1 MYQFPSRQ
9 TLAAKGRFIDL
20 FFHGEGWQ
28 PICSNAGMRLSLILI
43 SSFICCGQSL
53 SIGVK
58 GGFRATDD
66 IADAATSESK
76 RYIAGPMVELG
87 LPLGLGV
94 EFNALYRREGYR
106 SSFGNFAGSIFSRE
120 RGNSWEFP
128 ILVKYKLPIPIAR
141 PFVEVGYA
149 PRVIN
154 GSVDS
159 NGVTV
164 NLLTGAQ
171 TFQRSHMNTNWD
183 SSQGIVA
190 GGGIQLGL
198 GRLLVS
204 PEVRYTHWNNS
215 AIHVYYSNGVAFQST
230 QDQVDLLVG
239 IGWNTRLLGRR

>member
-1 MYQFPSRQ
+1 
-9 TLAAKGRFIDL
+9 
-20 FFHGEGWQ
+20 
-28 PICSNAGMRLSLILI
+28 MRLYLVLI
-43 SSFICCGQSL
+43 SSFVCCGQSL

-87 LPLGLGV
+87 LPFGLGV
-94 EFNALYRREGYR
+94 EFDALYSREGYR

-128 ILVKYKLPIPIAR
+128 ILLKYKLPVPIAR

-154 GSVDS
+154 GFTDS
-159 NGVTV
+159 NGVTI

-171 TFQRSHMNTNWD
+171 TFQHSHMNTNWN
-183 SSQGIVA
+183 SSQGIVSGGGVQLGQIACVA
-190 GGGIQLGL
+190 GGSVYALEQRGNLRVLREWVVFQ
-198 GRLLVS
+198 
-204 PEVRYTHWNNS
+204 PTH
-215 AIHVYYSNGVAFQST
+215 
-230 QDQVDLLVG
+230 DQADLLVG
-239 IGWNTRLLGRR
+239 IGSNTGWLGR

>member
-1 MYQFPSRQ
+1 
-9 TLAAKGRFIDL
+9 
-20 FFHGEGWQ
+20 
-28 PICSNAGMRLSLILI
+28 MRLFLILI
-43 SSFICCGQSL
+43 TSFICCGQSL

-76 RYIAGPMVELG
+76 RYIVSPMAELG
-87 LPLGLGV
+87 LPFGLGV
-94 EFNALYRREGYR
+94 EFDALYSRQGYR

-128 ILVKYKLPIPIAR
+128 ILVKYKLPVPIAR

-149 PRVIN
+149 PRLIN
-154 GSVDS
+154 GSIES

-171 TFQRSHMNTNWD
+171 TFQRSRMNTNWD

-198 GRLLVS
+198 GRLRLS
-204 PEVRYTHWNNS
+204 PEVRYTHWNNA
-215 AIHVYYSNGVAFQST
+215 AIHVYYTSGVAFQST

-239 IGWNTRLLGRR
+239 IGWNTRLLGR